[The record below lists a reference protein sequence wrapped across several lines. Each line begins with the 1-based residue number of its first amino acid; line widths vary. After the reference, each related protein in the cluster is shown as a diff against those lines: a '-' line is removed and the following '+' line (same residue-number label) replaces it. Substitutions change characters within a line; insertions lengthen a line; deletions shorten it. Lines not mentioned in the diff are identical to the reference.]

1 METGIFYALIA
12 GLFWGSSPVLVKRGL
27 VGSDV
32 SAATLYQQAT
42 ILLTLVL
49 AAVLEGNLM
58 AQRIAPLPLA
68 VFIATGIVGAYLGRT
83 LFVKSVAQIGASRAQ
98 SLNNSSPLITVLLA
112 ALLLGETLSPA
123 VLGGVLLII
132 AGVFFVTTTNAQ
144 GEDSGAA
151 RTLTLT
157 LTSIMATLCYG
168 IVPVMKK
175 FGTDLGGPPVLGA
188 LVMHAT
194 GLALLLTLG
203 AAAQDRAQVAQAAAE
218 QFALFRRR
226 RRLAGHRFDPDAEGF
241 ALRAGFGGCADLEY
255 PTDHQFHSHQ
265 GAAPRY
271 RSRDLARRRRRR
283 FGGHGC
289 SGITMGL
296 KETFKSSRFNSS
308 MLGRRYGIA

>member
-1 METGIFYALIA
+1 METGIFYALAA

-49 AAVLEGNLM
+49 AAVIEGDLM
-58 AQRIAPLPLA
+58 AQRISPLPLA
-68 VFIATGIVGAYLGRT
+68 VFVVTGVVGAYLGRT

-112 ALLLGETLSPA
+112 ALLLGEALSPA

-132 AGVFFVTTTNAQ
+132 TGVFFVTRPGSQ
-144 GEDSGAA
+144 GQDAGAA

-157 LTSIMATLCYG
+157 SILATLCYG
-168 IVPVMKK
+168 IVPVLKK
-175 FGTDLGGPPVLGA
+175 LGTDLGGPPVLGA

-203 AAAQDRAQVAQAAAE
+203 RLLKIELKWHKLPVSSFICFVAAGVLQGVGSILTLKALLYAPASVVAPIWNTQPIISFLLTKALLQGIEVVTLRDGVAAALVVAGV
-218 QFALFRRR
+218 LV
-226 RRLAGHRFDPDAEGF
+226 
-241 ALRAGFGGCADLEY
+241 LRWG
-255 PTDHQFHSHQ
+255 
-265 GAAPRY
+265 
-271 RSRDLARRRRRR
+271 
-283 FGGHGC
+283 
-289 SGITMGL
+289 
-296 KETFKSSRFNSS
+296 
-308 MLGRRYGIA
+308 

>member
-58 AQRIAPLPLA
+58 AQRIAPLPLG

-98 SLNNSSPLITVLLA
+98 SLNNSSPLVTVLLA
-112 ALLLGETLSPA
+112 AMLLGETLSPA

-132 AGVFFVTTTNAQ
+132 AGVFFVTTTDAQ
-144 GEDSGAA
+144 GEDSGVA
-151 RTLTLT
+151 RTLT

-168 IVPVMKK
+168 IVPVLKK

-203 AAAQDRAQVAQAAAE
+203 RLLKIELKWHKLPLSSFLCFVGAGVLQGIGSILTLKALLYAPASVVAPIWNTQPIISFILTKVLLQGIEVVTLRDGVAAALVVMGV
-218 QFALFRRR
+218 LV
-226 RRLAGHRFDPDAEGF
+226 
-241 ALRAGFGGCADLEY
+241 LRWG
-255 PTDHQFHSHQ
+255 
-265 GAAPRY
+265 
-271 RSRDLARRRRRR
+271 
-283 FGGHGC
+283 
-289 SGITMGL
+289 
-296 KETFKSSRFNSS
+296 
-308 MLGRRYGIA
+308 

>member
-49 AAVLEGNLM
+49 AAIIEGNLM
-58 AQRIAPLPLA
+58 AQRISPLPLA
-68 VFIATGIVGAYLGRT
+68 VFVVTGIVGAYLGRT

-98 SLNNSSPLITVLLA
+98 SLNNSSPLITVMLA

-132 AGVFFVTTTNAQ
+132 AGVFFVTKPESQ
-144 GEDSGAA
+144 GRNTGAA

-157 LTSIMATLCYG
+157 SILATLCYG
-168 IVPVMKK
+168 IVPVLKK
-175 FGTDLGGPPVLGA
+175 LGTDLGGPAVLGA

-194 GLALLLTLG
+194 GLVLLLTLG
-203 AAAQDRAQVAQAAAE
+203 RLLKIELKWHKLPVSSFVCFVGAGVLQGIGSILTLKALVYAPASVVAPIWNTQPIISFLLTKVLLQGIEVVTLRDGVAAALVVAGV
-218 QFALFRRR
+218 LV
-226 RRLAGHRFDPDAEGF
+226 
-241 ALRAGFGGCADLEY
+241 LRWG
-255 PTDHQFHSHQ
+255 
-265 GAAPRY
+265 
-271 RSRDLARRRRRR
+271 
-283 FGGHGC
+283 
-289 SGITMGL
+289 
-296 KETFKSSRFNSS
+296 
-308 MLGRRYGIA
+308 